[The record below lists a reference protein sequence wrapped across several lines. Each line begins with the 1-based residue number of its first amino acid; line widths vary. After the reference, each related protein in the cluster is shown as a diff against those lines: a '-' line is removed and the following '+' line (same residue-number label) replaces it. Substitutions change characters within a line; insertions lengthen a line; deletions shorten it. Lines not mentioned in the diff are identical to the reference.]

1 MKITLIIFLLFYSL
15 SSFSQITFN
24 DVLAFEKKSFKEIQ
38 SDLFQRFT
46 VIRNEK
52 KYTYV
57 PIKKCNS
64 TKFVADTCQ
73 WACESIEYGS
83 EIYSKY
89 PLERVVFNKSR
100 SKNYEKRE
108 FLETSFGENY
118 NSVTKSASTFI
129 DLYMTNEWSNG
140 NCENKLKA
148 KKPYPIKI
156 DIQFSNISD
165 WNNFKK
171 RVAENSIFSGATESI
186 DDIPATFHYAI
197 RRRELKNGSW
207 QGVWISLY
215 EGKST
220 YHVKIVYDTNV
231 NPLY

>member
-1 MKITLIIFLLFYSL
+1 M
-15 SSFSQITFN
+15 TFN

-38 SDLFQRFT
+38 ADLFQRFS

-64 TKFVADTCQ
+64 TKFLADTCQ

-83 EIYSKY
+83 EIYSAY
-89 PLERVVFNKSR
+89 PLEKVIFKNSK
-100 SKNYEKRE
+100 SKNYEKTE
-108 FLETSFGENY
+108 ILESSFGENY

-129 DLYMTNEWSNG
+129 DLSMANLWSNG
-140 NCENKLKA
+140 NCQNDLKA

-156 DIQFSNISD
+156 DIQFSEIID

-171 RVAENSIFSGATESI
+171 SVAENAIFSGATQSNK
-186 DDIPATFHYAI
+186 DLPATFHYAI
-197 RRRELKNGSW
+197 RRSEFKNGSW
-207 QGVWISLY
+207 TGVWISLY
-215 EGKST
+215 ELNST
-220 YHVKIVYDTNV
+220 YHAKIVYNTNV
-231 NPLY
+231 DPLD